1 MMPLTQSQIIQSL
14 GEAMSWL
21 DRELNWGVPA
31 TELRHLVGRIGEL
44 YAALITSGQLALK
57 TNQRGYDVIS
67 SEGERVSVKTT
78 GVQDNSGGIQF
89 TQSTLELVDR
99 IIILFMN
106 TEEMQIETLFDGT
119 TEEARALM
127 VGPNSIQKLTI
138 SSSKLRSS
146 RRIVPLDQQSVTDQA
161 IFDGYTISALESGT
175 IVVKKGEVPM
185 SPSKPYLREMA
196 AKLGIDILNSQGN
209 PHNTRQLGSLII
221 KHIQS
226 AAGQT

>member
-1 MMPLTQSQIIQSL
+1 MPLTQSQIIQSL

-57 TNQRGYDVIS
+57 TNQRGYDVTS
-67 SEGERVSVKTT
+67 SNGERVSVKTT
-78 GVQDNSGGIQF
+78 GVQDISGGIQF
-89 TQSTLELVDR
+89 TQSTLDLVDR

-119 TEEARALM
+119 TEEARKLM
-127 VGPNSIQKLTI
+127 AGPNSYQKLTI
-138 SSSKLRSS
+138 SISKLRSS
-146 RRIVPLDQQSVTDQA
+146 RRTVPLDQQSVTDA
-161 IFDGYTISALESGT
+161 VAFEDYKILALESGT
-175 IVVKKGEVPM
+175 IVVESGGVTVHPVRPCLQEI
-185 SPSKPYLREMA
+185 A
-196 AKLGIDILNSQGN
+196 AKLGIDILNSGGN

-221 KHIQS
+221 RHIQ
-226 AAGQT
+226 AATQT